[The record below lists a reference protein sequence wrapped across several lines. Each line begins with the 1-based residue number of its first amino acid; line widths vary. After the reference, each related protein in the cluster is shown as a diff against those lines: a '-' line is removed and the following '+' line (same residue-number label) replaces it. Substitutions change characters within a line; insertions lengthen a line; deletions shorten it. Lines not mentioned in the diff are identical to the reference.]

1 MPFPH
6 SEGSLKLQAS
16 VTEAIMSVAQP
27 ESRDVKDVQD
37 ALNTDLNSDDDTS
50 SADTRSDQQG
60 VSSGSLTRSQ
70 TPESPASA
78 FNTPSLKNEGF
89 PEKQDDDAILER
101 ISLGLMQL
109 HSLESE
115 ARDLAHAVN
124 LRRQAFEN
132 LHGMKCIR
140 DIPHENYEYESV
152 LGRCIEN
159 PIGYVPIPLGIAGPL
174 LVDGISCFVPMATT
188 EGTLVASTS
197 RGAKTLH
204 LSGGVSTALLDEGMT
219 RAPLIIFRCLAE
231 AIAAK
236 NFLESSFGFDIV
248 REAFDA
254 TSRYAS
260 LSTIL
265 ISLVGR
271 KMFIRFKAKTGEAMG
286 MNMVS
291 KGVDAALEAVRTY
304 DEFRFV
310 KIETLSSNLCSDKKS
325 AAVNWI
331 AGRGRSMVG
340 EAVVSGAVIRRI
352 LKTTPAALAQL
363 NLNKNFIGG
372 ALAGAAGGAQNANA
386 ANIVAAIFAATG
398 QDLAQVVESSSCM
411 VVMERYA

>member
-1 MPFPH
+1 
-6 SEGSLKLQAS
+6 
-16 VTEAIMSVAQP
+16 
-27 ESRDVKDVQD
+27 
-37 ALNTDLNSDDDTS
+37 
-50 SADTRSDQQG
+50 
-60 VSSGSLTRSQ
+60 
-70 TPESPASA
+70 
-78 FNTPSLKNEGF
+78 
-89 PEKQDDDAILER
+89 
-101 ISLGLMQL
+101 
-109 HSLESE
+109 
-115 ARDLAHAVN
+115 
-124 LRRQAFEN
+124 
-132 LHGMKCIR
+132 
-140 DIPHENYEYESV
+140 
-152 LGRCIEN
+152 
-159 PIGYVPIPLGIAGPL
+159 
-174 LVDGISCFVPMATT
+174 
-188 EGTLVASTS
+188 
-197 RGAKTLH
+197 
-204 LSGGVSTALLDEGMT
+204 
-219 RAPLIIFRCLAE
+219 
-231 AIAAK
+231 
-236 NFLESSFGFDIV
+236 
-248 REAFDA
+248 
-254 TSRYAS
+254 
-260 LSTIL
+260 
-265 ISLVGR
+265 
-271 KMFIRFKAKTGEAMG
+271 MFIRFKAKTGEAMG